1 MSRRRRDLPP
11 VSSLSLCPCRCPSPF
26 PFRPHRQY
34 PSSSSF
40 LTWFGSLGSG
50 GCLSPSARAL
60 RGASPFQSG
69 FQSPPFRP
77 CGLAYLTRVKIL
89 FPIHSYRLIPYTPPS
104 SRGLLRL
111 ASPLTH
117 LTHDPFHHIVPLDTV
132 TLFPSRTW
140 CAVSGAVHFRSCF
153 PPFVVAL
160 LPPPSERS
168 GSAYLYFC
176 LSTERCSAGNA
187 TVSPQRGSSRR
198 MPVNRPP
205 RQRERL
211 TVTLPPDALGQVTKW
226 YEWLHVLSLCEHFCM
241 HTARWRRP
249 RGGAGFRGVEAKFSL
264 SDRFSWTRRL
274 AYSRAQARLQGGS
287 GRV

>member
-1 MSRRRRDLPP
+1 MIFRLSRPFRSVHVVVHRRSPFVRIVSTRRRRRF
-11 VSSLSLCPCRCPSPF
+11 SLGLVHSVQEDA
-26 PFRPHRQY
+26 FRPPHAPFAALPR
-34 PSSSSF
+34 F
-40 LTWFGSLGSG
+40 SLGSS
-50 GCLSPSARAL
+50 L
-60 RGASPFQSG
+60 
-69 FQSPPFRP
+69 
-77 CGLAYLTRVKIL
+77 
-89 FPIHSYRLIPYTPPS
+89 PPS
-104 SRGLLRL
+104 GPVALHTLHASKYSFPSTRTDSSPTRHLLL
-111 ASPLTH
+111 VAFYALLPLL

-160 LPPPSERS
+160 LPPSSERF
-168 GSAYLYFC
+168 GSAYLYIS